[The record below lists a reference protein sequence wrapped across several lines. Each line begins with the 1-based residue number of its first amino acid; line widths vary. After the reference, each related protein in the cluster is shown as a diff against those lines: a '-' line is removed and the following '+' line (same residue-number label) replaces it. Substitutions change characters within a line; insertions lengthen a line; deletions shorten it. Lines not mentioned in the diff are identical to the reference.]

1 MLLPVSFPC
10 ASLQK
15 GKARGEIHVLAQL
28 PSELGVTVLTHSLE
42 GNGGPLIVFCSLK
55 GQWGSVLL
63 LQVIKWVEFF
73 TTKWRAAVK
82 LSNPERKICQNER
95 HLQIWFL
102 SWEVKDLGL
111 SGGSY
116 FQHACVQVPTDLE
129 FLHQALFLDSST
141 SPWLQCSSY
150 LLPHKKLPQS
160 LVP

>member
-1 MLLPVSFPC
+1 MLLPVSFSC

-15 GKARGEIHVLAQL
+15 GKARGEVHVLAQL

-73 TTKWRAAVK
+73 TTKWWAAVK
-82 LSNPERKICQNER
+82 LSNPKRKICQNER

-116 FQHACVQVPTDLE
+116 FQHACVQVPIDLE